1 MSAPD
6 RLLRADTNLPQ
17 QSRNENCFFGATAN
31 SSGPLA
37 LLLGPREVG
46 HLKGERIMRV
56 VTKVVFAERGGAST
70 ISRGVSPRATASSS
84 DQMRR

>member
-1 MSAPD
+1 
-6 RLLRADTNLPQ
+6 
-17 QSRNENCFFGATAN
+17 
-31 SSGPLA
+31 
-37 LLLGPREVG
+37 
-46 HLKGERIMRV
+46 MRV